1 MLKKMVRQKRR
12 NTKPNAWQKRPV
24 FGFRMD
30 QDVNS
35 YLMSLKGVGL
45 QSNFINKSIRLQIM
59 LIHKPLN
66 LLKSLKKRY
75 PKTWVHVNRLKF

>member
-1 MLKKMVRQKRR
+1 MVQKKR
-12 NTKPNAWQKRPV
+12 NTKPNSYQKRPV

-30 QDVNS
+30 PDVNL
-35 YLMSLKGVGL
+35 YLMRMRGVGL

-66 LLKSLKKRY
+66 LLKSLKKGY
-75 PKTWVHVNRLKF
+75 PKTWAHVNRLKF